1 MIKEIYSEFL
11 VFAMCIM
18 ALIAFAYLARAVSG
32 PKFADR
38 ILAVN
43 GIQTIIIL
51 IICML
56 SVLQGENY
64 IVDIALIY
72 AVLGFISVVILCK
85 AYLRSHKKEKAN
97 DLANLQEQ
105 LENVKGED
113 KNV

>member
-1 MIKEIYSEFL
+1 MIKEMYSGFL

-51 IICML
+51 IICIL

-72 AVLGFISVVILCK
+72 AMLGFVTVIIVCK
-85 AYLRSHKKEKAN
+85 AYLRSHHKDRAN
-97 DLANLQEQ
+97 DLNNL
-105 LENVKGED
+105 KGVLKD
-113 KNV
+113 D

>member
-1 MIKEIYSEFL
+1 MIENIYNGFF

-51 IICML
+51 IICIL
-56 SVLQGENY
+56 SVLHGENY

-72 AVLGFISVVILCK
+72 AMLGFVTVIIVCK
-85 AYLRSHKKEKAN
+85 AYLRSHHKDRAN
-97 DLANLQEQ
+97 DLNNLKGA
-105 LENVKGED
+105 VKND
-113 KNV
+113 

>member
-1 MIKEIYSEFL
+1 MIKEMYSGFL

-38 ILAVN
+38 ILSVN

-51 IICML
+51 IICIL

-72 AVLGFISVVILCK
+72 AMLGFVTVIIVCK
-85 AYLRSHKKEKAN
+85 AYLRSHHKDRAN
-97 DLANLQEQ
+97 DLNNL
-105 LENVKGED
+105 KGVLKD
-113 KNV
+113 D

>member
-1 MIKEIYSEFL
+1 MIKEIYSGFL

-38 ILAVN
+38 ILAFN

-51 IICML
+51 IICIL

-72 AVLGFISVVILCK
+72 AMLGFVTVISVCK
-85 AYLRSHKKEKAN
+85 AYLRSHHKDRAN
-97 DLANLQEQ
+97 DLNNL
-105 LENVKGED
+105 KGVLKD
-113 KNV
+113 D

>member
-1 MIKEIYSEFL
+1 MIENIYNGFL

-51 IICML
+51 IICIL
-56 SVLQGENY
+56 SVLHGENY

-72 AVLGFISVVILCK
+72 AMLGFVTVIIVCK
-85 AYLRSHKKEKAN
+85 AYLRSHHKDRAN
-97 DLANLQEQ
+97 DLENLKGD
-105 LENVKGED
+105 VKND
-113 KNV
+113 

>member
-1 MIKEIYSEFL
+1 MIENIYNGFL

-51 IICML
+51 IICIL
-56 SVLQGENY
+56 SVLHGENY

-72 AVLGFISVVILCK
+72 AMLGFVTVIIVCK
-85 AYLRSHKKEKAN
+85 AYLRSHHKDRAN
-97 DLANLQEQ
+97 DLNNLKGV
-105 LENVKGED
+105 VKND
-113 KNV
+113 

>member
-1 MIKEIYSEFL
+1 MIKEIYSGFL

-51 IICML
+51 IICIL

-72 AVLGFISVVILCK
+72 AMLGFVTVIIVCK
-85 AYLRSHKKEKAN
+85 AYLRSHHKDRAN
-97 DLANLQEQ
+97 DLNNL
-105 LENVKGED
+105 KGVLKD
-113 KNV
+113 D

>member
-1 MIKEIYSEFL
+1 MIENIYNGFL

-51 IICML
+51 IICIL
-56 SVLQGENY
+56 VFGLNLFNADAINKESVSTAF
-64 IVDIALIY
+64 IF
-72 AVLGFISVVILCK
+72 AVI
-85 AYLRSHKKEKAN
+85 R
-97 DLANLQEQ
+97 
-105 LENVKGED
+105 
-113 KNV
+113 

>member
-1 MIKEIYSEFL
+1 MIKEIYSGFL

-51 IICML
+51 IICIL

-72 AVLGFISVVILCK
+72 AMLGFVTVIIVCK
-85 AYLRSHKKEKAN
+85 AYLRSHHKDRAN
-97 DLANLQEQ
+97 DLNNL
-105 LENVKGED
+105 KGVLND
-113 KNV
+113 D

>member
-1 MIKEIYSEFL
+1 MIENIYNGFL

-18 ALIAFAYLARAVSG
+18 AVIAFAYLARAVSG

-51 IICML
+51 IICIL
-56 SVLQGENY
+56 SVLHGENN

-72 AVLGFISVVILCK
+72 AMLGFVTVIIVCK
-85 AYLRSHKKEKAN
+85 AYLRSHHKDRAN
-97 DLANLQEQ
+97 DLNNLKGA
-105 LENVKGED
+105 VK
-113 KNV
+113 K

>member
-1 MIKEIYSEFL
+1 MIKEIYSGFL

-18 ALIAFAYLARAVSG
+18 PLIAFAYLARAVSG

-51 IICML
+51 IICIL
-56 SVLQGENY
+56 SVQGENY

-72 AVLGFISVVILCK
+72 AMLGFVTVIIVCK
-85 AYLRSHKKEKAN
+85 AYLRSHHKDRAN
-97 DLANLQEQ
+97 DLNNL
-105 LENVKGED
+105 KGVLKD
-113 KNV
+113 D

>member
-1 MIKEIYSEFL
+1 MIENIYNGFL

-18 ALIAFAYLARAVSG
+18 AVIAFAYLARAVSG

-51 IICML
+51 IICIL
-56 SVLQGENY
+56 SVLHGENY

-72 AVLGFISVVILCK
+72 AMLGFVTVIIVCK
-85 AYLRSHKKEKAN
+85 AYLRSHHKDRAK
-97 DLANLQEQ
+97 DLANLKQEV
-105 LENVKGED
+105 ER
-113 KNV
+113 